1 MGGLGL
7 AVAGNVVEFAF
18 DGKQRG
24 GLDCRR
30 IDLLA
35 HDDHLSL
42 RQMMLLKYG
51 FNGIEIVFRRKV
63 HHGVVFVIK
72 FAMGLG
78 AFAVAF
84 DQMMVIILVGIDVP
98 IGIHGDKTG
107 ELQKPWI
114 HLATVTGILN
124 RHAANHFIFEPGDGM
139 FQRKIIDH
147 RGAAS
152 RVDGSTHHDHGLG
165 RFFAML
171 GQQRHGG
178 QYGNRR
184 LANRDNVHV

>member
-24 GLDCRR
+24 GFDRRR
-30 IDLLA
+30 IDLLS
-35 HDDHLSL
+35 HDDHLSR
-42 RQMMLLKYG
+42 RQMMLLEHC
-51 FNGIEIVFRRKV
+51 FNGVEIVFGREI
-63 HHGVVFVIK
+63 HHGVVFVVK
-72 FAMGLG
+72 LAVSLG

-84 DQMMVIILVGIDVP
+84 DQMVIIILVGIDVP

-124 RHAANHFIFEPGDGM
+124 RHAANHFVLKPGERV
-139 FQRKIIDH
+139 FQGKIIHH
-147 RGAAS
+147 RWAAS
-152 RVDGSTHHDHGLG
+152 RVDGATHHEHGLR